1 MVTVSIPRRCRR
13 LRNRS
18 LDTSPYKIRLQ
29 DKIVRSALTG
39 APQPALEAL
48 IEDPTSP
55 RDESACVAMFNELR
69 KLQAEQLPF

>member
-1 MVTVSIPRRCRR
+1 V
-13 LRNRS
+13 
-18 LDTSPYKIRLQ
+18 
-29 DKIVRSALTG
+29 
-39 APQPALEAL
+39 